1 MTLTKEE
8 ILHIA
13 NLARLNVEPAEVDTF
28 RTQLNAILDHVA
40 KLQEVDTSLL
50 ATGSAA
56 AEPNIDQMRVDAIGE
71 SLPNALLLRSATSTE
86 KQQYQIPPVF
96 E

>member
-8 ILHIA
+8 ILRIA
-13 NLARLNVEPAEVDTF
+13 NLARLNLEPAEVDTF
-28 RTQLNAILDHVA
+28 RTQLSAILDHVA

-50 ATGSAA
+50 ATSEAA
-56 AEPNIDQMRVDAIGE
+56 AEPNIGQMRADGIGE
-71 SLPNALLLRSATSTE
+71 SLPNPLLLRSATTTE